1 MSQSSAKRR
10 AVLPRAATPSVGS
23 REEPVRVFIVAPD
36 RLFAEALCLLLS
48 REPGL
53 AVVGEAGGGA
63 AAVAR
68 VARVKADVLLVDP
81 RLPDADYA
89 DVIRLVTRRTP
100 GTKVVLL
107 TASCDGAEICRALK
121 AGARG
126 YVSRQGGVAAVVTAI
141 RGVHRGETWVEPTL
155 IAEALSAAEAPSA
168 SDSDTRGHGG
178 GALTAREREILRQLA
193 AGGSNRHIAEALFI
207 SEKTVKTHLHHI
219 FRKLNVT
226 GRLQAVVH
234 AVRLGLRQP

>member
-1 MSQSSAKRR
+1 MSNSSAKRR
-10 AVLPRAATPSVGS
+10 LVEPQGATASVGS
-23 REEPVRVFIVAPD
+23 REEPVRVLVVAAE
-36 RLFAEALCLLLS
+36 RLFAEALCVLLG

-53 AVVGEAGGGA
+53 AVVGEVGSGVA
-63 AAVAR
+63 ALAAIEQLEP
-68 VARVKADVLLVDP
+68 DVVLFDP

-89 DVIRLVTRRTP
+89 DIIRLGTRRAP
-100 GTKVVLL
+100 AAKIVVL
-107 TASCDGAEICRALK
+107 TASRDGAEICRALK

-126 YVSRQGGVAAVVTAI
+126 YVSRQSGLSAVVTAI
-141 RGVHRGETWVEPTL
+141 HGVQRGDTWVEPTL
-155 IAEALSAAEAPSA
+155 IAEALSAAEAPRPA
-168 SDSDTRGHGG
+168 DPDALGHGG
-178 GALTAREREILRQLA
+178 GGLTAREREILRLLA
-193 AGGSNRHIAEALFI
+193 AGGTNRHIAEALFI